1 MCLYHRE
8 AKQWN
13 KVLDITYHLL
23 SSSLSPLH
31 CLRDHSLG
39 FMSSTYIFHLLLHPY
54 FLGDHKGKKNHVE
67 NSVVFYCFFFG
78 PWGKD
83 FKNLQTPSWTA
94 LLLGANWEHKDFIPR
109 RLFLSS
115 SYCRFRY
122 IKKSF
127 PPIISSCGWNIL
139 KKVLASFSFSSVN
152 VLIKSRDFCMVK
164 TN

>member
-1 MCLYHRE
+1 MKQSLRYHIPPSFQFLITSALLERSLIGIYVIHLYFSSFITSIFFWGPQR
-8 AKQWN
+8 K
-13 KVLDITYHLL
+13 KKSCRKFCCVLL
-23 SSSLSPLH
+23 
-31 CLRDHSLG
+31 
-39 FMSSTYIFHLLLHPY
+39 F
-54 FLGDHKGKKNHVE
+54 FL
-67 NSVVFYCFFFG
+67 FG